1 MTFRCGGHDFA
12 FDILQL
18 QRILRYEAPSPL
30 PDAPDFLEGV
40 LPYEG
45 GAVPIVDLRK
55 RLGLPATV
63 TEETR
68 VMLLELDGHRIGV
81 VVDAA
86 RELVRVDST
95 TISAPP
101 PMVRGLAA
109 RYIAGHPGATRAHH
123 CHPEC
128 TAAPGRRRTERPAP
142 SGDHDV
148 SEPSGSG
155 PDPGSRAS
163 APRTPTLPGGWTRL
177 PLQSTVTS

>member
-1 MTFRCGGHDFA
+1 MNQHGDDVQLVTFRCGGHDFA

-40 LPYEG
+40 LSHEG
-45 GAVPIVDLRK
+45 GAVPVVDLRK
-55 RLGLPATV
+55 RLGLPAGI

-68 VMLLELDGHRIGV
+68 VMLLEIDGHRVGV

-86 RELVRVDST
+86 REVVRVDST

-109 RYIAGHPGATRAHH
+109 RYIAGILAQPHRTIVILNAQRLLADEERNVLHRLEIAT
-123 CHPEC
+123 
-128 TAAPGRRRTERPAP
+128 
-142 SGDHDV
+142 
-148 SEPSGSG
+148 
-155 PDPGSRAS
+155 
-163 APRTPTLPGGWTRL
+163 
-177 PLQSTVTS
+177 

>member
-1 MTFRCGGHDFA
+1 MMHGEDVQLVTFRCGGHDFA

-18 QRILRYEAPSPL
+18 QRILRYEVPSPL

-40 LPYEG
+40 LSYEG
-45 GAVPIVDLRK
+45 GAVPVVDLRK

-68 VMLLELDGHRIGV
+68 VMLLELDGHRVGI

-86 RELVRVDST
+86 REVVRVDST

-109 RYIAGHPGATRAHH
+109 RYIAGILAQPERTLVILNAQRLLADDERNVLHH
-123 CHPEC
+123 LEI
-128 TAAPGRRRTERPAP
+128 TT
-142 SGDHDV
+142 
-148 SEPSGSG
+148 
-155 PDPGSRAS
+155 
-163 APRTPTLPGGWTRL
+163 
-177 PLQSTVTS
+177 

>member
-1 MTFRCGGHDFA
+1 MTQHGDDVQLVTFRCGGHDFA

-18 QRILRYEAPSPL
+18 QRILRYEVPAPL

-45 GAVPIVDLRK
+45 SAVPVVDLRK

-63 TEETR
+63 TDETR
-68 VMLLELDGHRIGV
+68 VMLLVLDGHRVGV

-109 RYIAGHPGATRAHH
+109 RYIAGILALPERTIVILNAQRLLADDERNVLHH
-123 CHPEC
+123 LEI
-128 TAAPGRRRTERPAP
+128 TT
-142 SGDHDV
+142 
-148 SEPSGSG
+148 
-155 PDPGSRAS
+155 
-163 APRTPTLPGGWTRL
+163 
-177 PLQSTVTS
+177 

>member
-1 MTFRCGGHDFA
+1 MTHGDDIQLVTFRCGGHDFA

-18 QRILRYEAPSPL
+18 QRILRYEVPSPL

-40 LPYEG
+40 LSYEG
-45 GAVPIVDLRK
+45 SAVPVVDLRK

-68 VMLLELDGHRIGV
+68 VMLLELDGHRVGV

-86 RELVRVDST
+86 REVVRVDST

-109 RYIAGHPGATRAHH
+109 RYISGILARPERTIVILNAQRLLADDERNVLHH
-123 CHPEC
+123 LEI
-128 TAAPGRRRTERPAP
+128 TT
-142 SGDHDV
+142 
-148 SEPSGSG
+148 
-155 PDPGSRAS
+155 
-163 APRTPTLPGGWTRL
+163 
-177 PLQSTVTS
+177 

>member
-1 MTFRCGGHDFA
+1 MTTQHGDDVQLVTFRCGGHDFA

-18 QRILRYEAPSPL
+18 QRILRYETPSPL
-30 PDAPDFLEGV
+30 PDAPVFLEGV
-40 LPYEG
+40 LSYEG
-45 GAVPIVDLRK
+45 SAVPVVDLRK

-68 VMLLELDGHRIGV
+68 IMLLVLDGHRIGV

-109 RYIAGHPGATRAHH
+109 RYIAGILARPERTIVILNAQRLLADDERNVLHH
-123 CHPEC
+123 LEI
-128 TAAPGRRRTERPAP
+128 TT
-142 SGDHDV
+142 
-148 SEPSGSG
+148 
-155 PDPGSRAS
+155 
-163 APRTPTLPGGWTRL
+163 
-177 PLQSTVTS
+177 